1 MKLHEAIAYAI
12 DRDGLEVIRDRRLLS
27 YLADLQ
33 AYETPAVRNIIATII
48 NEGCCDKLYKGL
60 VKGSYQLA
68 FNEVSYQLTHMLGF
82 QEGIVKSVLD
92 SVLIATRRTS
102 AKPSIKNKKPLK
114 PKPKV
119 EREKVEKK
127 NEDTIN
133 GHEFVDLGLSV
144 KWATCNVGASS
155 PSGYGNYYA
164 WGETKPKSSYD
175 EDNSVTYGKNLGDI
189 AGDSRY
195 DAARANWGG
204 KWRMPTAKECEELVE
219 NSTWTCTSLKGT
231 NGYRVISRKNGNSIF
246 LPMEGTRRG
255 PCLYSPGKSGRYWSS
270 TPCGN
275 KTHAYILDYI
285 TGYPHHMSGFA
296 CYEGHA
302 VRPVSDKSYVP

>member
-1 MKLHEAIAYAI
+1 MKLSEAIEYAI
-12 DRDGLEVIRDRRLLS
+12 NKDGLEIIRDRRLVS

-48 NEGCCDKLYKGL
+48 DEGYCDKLYKGL

-68 FNEVSYQLTHMLGF
+68 FNEVSYQLTHLLGF
-82 QEGIVKSVLD
+82 QEEIVQPVLD
-92 SVLIATRRTS
+92 SVLTATQKIAV
-102 AKPSIKNKKPLK
+102 KPTI
-114 PKPKV
+114 
-119 EREKVEKK
+119 E

-195 DAARANWGG
+195 DAARANWCGT
-204 KWRMPTAKECEELVE
+204 WRMPTKAEIEELRDE
-219 NSTWTCTSLKGT
+219 KNCMWKWTTQGGHTGYKVTSK
-231 NGYRVISRKNGNSIF
+231 KNGNSIF
-246 LPMEGTRRG
+246 LPSAGNRCG
-255 PCLYSPGKSGRYWSS
+255 SSLDDAGGSGFYWSS
-270 TPCGN
+270 TSDESDARRAHGLHFYYFHPYPVGPYRYCGL
-275 KTHAYILDYI
+275 T
-285 TGYPHHMSGFA
+285 
-296 CYEGHA
+296 
-302 VRPVSDKSYVP
+302 VRPVTDKSYVS